1 MWAKSGF
8 LFASRM
14 VFLGETPETDSAI
27 CFDNSDLRR
36 LLHHRLEV
44 LEAALLELA
53 RLQPEQP
60 KAHLWSSPLRTEL
73 TFTYDAALHPI
84 AGKCSACGEPMPT
97 PPRDPHDSV
106 DTILWLSHH
115 FIVHK
120 TLKHTTSAGADNA
133 DDLPQ

>member
-53 RLQPEQP
+53 RLQ
-60 KAHLWSSPLRTEL
+60 SG
-73 TFTYDAALHPI
+73 AAQ
-84 AGKCSACGEPMPT
+84 S
-97 PPRDPHDSV
+97 
-106 DTILWLSHH
+106 
-115 FIVHK
+115 
-120 TLKHTTSAGADNA
+120 TS
-133 DDLPQ
+133 LE